1 MKLTDEE
8 QRSATE
14 QEQRDKKIMLE
25 RKKRPPNPR
34 LLAPLKVR
42 TE

>member
-25 RKKRPPNPR
+25 RKKGHPIQGFLPP
-34 LLAPLKVR
+34 
-42 TE
+42 